1 MNLDPRTVVFINIV
15 GCLLMSAGLWF
26 ASGYYFKKL
35 RMVKAWS
42 LATLLQ
48 GLGWIVMGALRG
60 QIPDWVSIS
69 FGNTFIFLSI
79 VSYHAIIVNL
89 FGKKTNWKIGVFFAV
104 VLFVTLVLYQFSTF
118 PPQYRISILSLFPS
132 VYFLLTAK
140 TIYVENRIQR
150 LTGNFLFNFFLL
162 SGLFLFG
169 RFLVYTFTEV
179 SVTQI
184 AFGRGPIQDITYL
197 FFYIISVL
205 MTFGFLLMCID
216 IFIKGQIQ
224 DEEKYKSL
232 AENSTDIIW
241 VWNFD
246 LEKFTYVSPSI
257 TQVTG
262 YSIQEASDH
271 HLSNTYTQDSYLQL
285 KELLIPRMNDFRVSS
300 MKIPY
305 AYELEQVRKDG
316 STIWIEANTVFQKN
330 QNSEIELLGVSRDID
345 GRKKSEEE
353 MKRFFK
359 ELQLLNH
366 TKDKFFSIISHDLKG
381 PIGGM
386 NTFIGMLLEDMETK
400 TPKRMRNDLNIL
412 YQSSGEVYALLENL
426 LTWARSQTN
435 EISFLPENVS
445 VKTSVDTVISYFTFM
460 TSNKGIRVQNLVG
473 NDIYVFADE
482 NMLETILR
490 NLVSNAIKYSH
501 VGGEVKITA
510 EPKDGNVSIQV
521 EDFGT
526 GISDEIRSTFF
537 QIDAKQKSMPGT
549 LGERGTTLGLILCK
563 EFIEKNHGKIDVESE
578 VGKGSIFYFTLPK
591 GK

>member
-48 GLGWIVMGALRG
+48 GIGWIVMGALRG
-60 QIPDWVSIS
+60 QIPDWISIS
-69 FGNTFIFLSI
+69 LGNTFIFLSI
-79 VSYHAIIVNL
+79 VFYHVIITNL
-89 FGKKTNWKIGVFFAV
+89 FGKKANWKLGIFFAV
-104 VLFVTLVLYQFSTF
+104 ILFGILALYQFSTF
-118 PPQYRISILSLFPS
+118 PQQYRISILSLFPGIQL
-132 VYFLLTAK
+132 LLTAK
-140 TIYVENRIQR
+140 TIYEENQKQH
-150 LTGNFLFNFFLL
+150 LTGNFIFYFFLF
-162 SGLFLFG
+162 SGLFLIG
-169 RFLVYTFTEV
+169 RFLVYSLTEV

-184 AFGRGPIQDITYL
+184 AFGKGPIQDVTYL
-197 FFYIISVL
+197 FFYTVSVL
-205 MTFGFLLMCID
+205 ITFGFLTMCID

-262 YSIQEASDH
+262 YSVQEASDH
-271 HLSNTYTQDSYLQL
+271 HLSNTYTKESYS
-285 KELLIPRMNDFRVSS
+285 KFEELLIPRLNDFRASN

-305 AYELEQVRKDG
+305 AYELELARKDR

-330 QNSEIELLGVSRDID
+330 QNSEVELLGVSRDID
-345 GRKKSEEE
+345 GRKKSEQE
-353 MKRFFK
+353 MNRYFK
-359 ELQLLNH
+359 ELELLNH

-386 NTFIGMLLEDMETK
+386 NTYIGMLLEDMEAK
-400 TPKRMRNDLNIL
+400 SPKRLRNDLNIL
-412 YQSSGEVYALLENL
+412 YHSSGEVYALLENL

-445 VKTSVDTVISYFTFM
+445 VKTLVDTVTSYFKVM
-460 TSNKGIRVQNLVG
+460 AENKGIQIQNLVG
-473 NDIYVFADE
+473 NDIFVFADE

-501 VGGEVKITA
+501 VGGQVIISAKTI
-510 EPKDGNVSIQV
+510 DGDVSIQV

-537 QIDAKQKSMPGT
+537 QIEAKQKSMPGT

-563 EFIEKNHGKIDVESE
+563 EFIEKNHGKIFVESE
-578 VGKGSIFYFTLPK
+578 VGNGSKFYFTLPK

>member
-1 MNLDPRTVVFINIV
+1 
-15 GCLLMSAGLWF
+15 MSAGLWF

-60 QIPDWVSIS
+60 QIPDWMSIS

-79 VSYHAIIVNL
+79 VFYHAIIVNL
-89 FGKKTNWKIGVFFAV
+89 FGKKTNWKIGVISAS
-104 VLFVTLVLYQFSTF
+104 VLFGILVLYQFSTF
-118 PPQYRISILSLFPS
+118 PQQYRISILSLFPS

-140 TIYVENRIQR
+140 TIYIENKKQR
-150 LTGNFLFNFFLL
+150 LTGNFLFYFFLL
-162 SGLFLFG
+162 SGLFLLG
-169 RFLVYTFTEV
+169 RCLVYTFTEV

-184 AFGRGPIQDITYL
+184 AFGKGPIQDVTYL

-205 MTFGFLLMCID
+205 MTFGFLLICID

-246 LEKFTYVSPSI
+246 LEKFTYIGPSI
-257 TQVTG
+257 TKVTG
-262 YSIQEASDH
+262 YTVSEASDH

-285 KELLIPRMNDFRVSS
+285 KELLLPRMEDFRNSS

-316 STIWIEANTVFQKN
+316 STIWIETNTVFQKN

-345 GRKKSEEE
+345 GRKKSEAE
-353 MKRFFK
+353 MKRYFK
-359 ELQLLNH
+359 ELELLNH

-386 NTFIGMLLEDMETK
+386 NTFIGMLLEDMETRS
-400 TPKRMRNDLNIL
+400 PKRMQNDLNIL

-445 VKTSVDTVISYFTFM
+445 VKTLVDTVISYFTFM
-460 TSNKGIRVQNLVG
+460 TENKGIRIQNLVE
-473 NDIYVFADE
+473 NDVFVFADE

-501 VGGEVKITA
+501 VGGQVIISAVPT
-510 EPKDGNVSIQV
+510 DGNVTIQV

-526 GISDEIRSTFF
+526 GISNEIRSTFF
-537 QIDAKQKSMPGT
+537 QIEAKQKSMPGT

-563 EFIEKNHGKIDVESE
+563 EFIEKNHGKIFVESE
-578 VGKGSIFYFTLPK
+578 VGKGSKFYFTLPK

>member
-224 DEEKYKSL
+224 DEEKYKSV

-285 KELLIPRMNDFRVSS
+285 KELLIPRMNDFRTSS

-460 TSNKGIRVQNLVG
+460 TENKAIRIQNLVG
-473 NDIYVFADE
+473 NDVFVFADE

-563 EFIEKNHGKIDVESE
+563 EFIEKNHGKIFVESE
-578 VGKGSIFYFTLPK
+578 VGKGSKFYFTLPK

>member
-48 GLGWIVMGALRG
+48 GFGWIVMGALRG
-60 QIPDWVSIS
+60 QIPDWISIS

-79 VSYHAIIVNL
+79 LSYHVIIVSL
-89 FGKKTNWKIGVFFAV
+89 FGKKSNWKIGVFFAV
-104 VLFVTLVLYQFSTF
+104 VLFVTLAFYQVSTF
-118 PPQYRISILSLFPS
+118 PQQYRISILSLFPS
-132 VYFLLTAK
+132 IQFLLTAK
-140 TIYVENRIQR
+140 TIFVENRKQR
-150 LTGNFLFNFFLL
+150 LTGNFIFYLFLF
-162 SGLFLFG
+162 SGFFLFG
-169 RFLVYTFTEV
+169 RSLVYAFTEV
-179 SVTQI
+179 SITQI
-184 AFGRGPIQDITYL
+184 AFGKGPIQDITYL
-197 FFYIISVL
+197 FFYVISVL
-205 MTFGFLLMCID
+205 LTFGFLLMCID

-257 TQVTG
+257 AQVAG
-262 YSIQEASDH
+262 YSIKEASNIHISD
-271 HLSNTYTQDSYLQL
+271 TFTKDTYLQF
-285 KELLIPRMNDFRVSS
+285 KELLIPRMIDFRNSN

-305 AYELEQVRKDG
+305 AYELEQLRKDG

-345 GRKKSEEE
+345 GRKKSERE
-353 MKRFFK
+353 MNRYFK
-359 ELQLLNH
+359 ELQLLNY

-386 NTFIGMLLEDMETK
+386 NTFIGMILEDMETRS
-400 TPKRMRNDLNIL
+400 PKRMRNDLNIL

-435 EISFLPENVS
+435 EITFLPENVS
-445 VKTSVDTVISYFTFM
+445 VKTVVDTVISYFTFM
-460 TSNKGIRVQNLVG
+460 TENKEIRIQNLID
-473 NDIYVFADE
+473 NDIFVFADE

-501 VGGEVKITA
+501 VGGQVKISA
-510 EPKDGNVSIQV
+510 EPIDGNVSIQV

-526 GISDEIRSTFF
+526 GITDEIRSTFF

-563 EFIEKNHGKIDVESE
+563 EFIEKNHGKIFVQSE
-578 VGKGSIFYFTLPK
+578 VGKGSKFFITLPI

>member
-15 GCLLMSAGLWF
+15 GCLLMSSGLWF

-60 QIPDWVSIS
+60 QIPDWISIS

-89 FGKKTNWKIGVFFAV
+89 FGKKPNWKVSVFFAV
-104 VLFVTLVLYQFSTF
+104 VFFVTIALYQFSTF
-118 PPQYRISILSLFPS
+118 PQQYRISILSIFPS

-140 TIYVENRIQR
+140 TIFVENRKQQ
-150 LTGNFLFNFFLL
+150 LTGNFLFYFFLF
-162 SGLFLFG
+162 SGLFLLG
-169 RFLVYTFTEV
+169 RSLVYAFTEV

-184 AFGRGPIQDITYL
+184 AFGKGPIQDVTYL

-205 MTFGFLLMCID
+205 MTFGFLLLCID

-262 YSIQEASDH
+262 YTIQEASEKH
-271 HLSNTYTQDSYLQL
+271 ISNTFTQDSYLQF
-285 KELLIPRMNDFRVSS
+285 KEMLLPRMKEFRYSS

-305 AYELEQVRKDG
+305 SYELEQVRKNG

-345 GRKKSEEE
+345 GRKKSEAE
-353 MKRFFK
+353 MNRYFK
-359 ELQLLNH
+359 ELQLLNQ

-386 NTFIGMLLEDMETK
+386 NTFIGMLMEDMETRS
-400 TPKRMRNDLNIL
+400 PKRMRNDLNIL

-445 VKTSVDTVISYFTFM
+445 VKSLVDTVISYFTFM
-460 TSNKGIRVQNLVG
+460 TENKGIRIQNLVEK
-473 NDIYVFADE
+473 DTVVFADE

-501 VGGEVKITA
+501 VGGQVIVTA
-510 EPKDGNVSIQV
+510 NSIDGNVSIQV

-563 EFIEKNHGKIDVESE
+563 EFIEKNHGKIFVESE
-578 VGKGSIFYFTLPK
+578 VGKGSKFYFTLPK

>member
-48 GLGWIVMGALRG
+48 GFGWIVMGALRG
-60 QIPDWVSIS
+60 QIPDWISIS

-79 VSYHAIIVNL
+79 LSYDVIIVNL
-89 FGKKTNWKIGVFFAV
+89 FGKKSNWKIGVFFAV
-104 VLFVTLVLYQFSTF
+104 VLFVTLAFYQVSTF
-118 PPQYRISILSLFPS
+118 PQQYRISILSLFPS
-132 VYFLLTAK
+132 IQFLLTAK
-140 TIYVENRIQR
+140 TIFVENRKQR
-150 LTGNFLFNFFLL
+150 LTGNFIFYLFLF

-169 RFLVYTFTEV
+169 RSLVYAFTEV
-179 SVTQI
+179 ASTQI
-184 AFGRGPIQDITYL
+184 AFGKGPIQDITYL
-197 FFYIISVL
+197 FFYVISVL
-205 MTFGFLLMCID
+205 LTFGFLLMCID

-246 LEKFTYVSPSI
+246 LEKFTYVSPSV
-257 TQVTG
+257 TQVAG
-262 YSIQEASDH
+262 YSIKEASNIHISD
-271 HLSNTYTQDSYLQL
+271 TFTKDTYLQF
-285 KELLIPRMNDFRVSS
+285 KELLIPRMIDFRNSN

-305 AYELEQVRKDG
+305 AYELEQLRKDG

-345 GRKKSEEE
+345 GRKKSERE
-353 MKRFFK
+353 MNRYFK
-359 ELQLLNH
+359 ELQLLNY

-386 NTFIGMLLEDMETK
+386 NTFIGMILEDMETRS
-400 TPKRMRNDLNIL
+400 PKRMRNDLNIL

-435 EISFLPENVS
+435 EITFLPENVS
-445 VKTSVDTVISYFTFM
+445 VKTVVDTVISYFTFM
-460 TSNKGIRVQNLVG
+460 TENKGIRIQNLID
-473 NDIYVFADE
+473 NDIFVFADE

-501 VGGEVKITA
+501 VGGQVKISA
-510 EPKDGNVSIQV
+510 EPIDGNVSIQV

-526 GISDEIRSTFF
+526 GITDEIRSTFF

-563 EFIEKNHGKIDVESE
+563 EFIEKNHGKIFVQSE
-578 VGKGSIFYFTLPK
+578 VGKGSKFFITLPK

>member
-48 GLGWIVMGALRG
+48 GFGWIVMGALRG
-60 QIPDWVSIS
+60 QIPDWISIS

-79 VSYHAIIVNL
+79 LSYDVIIVNL
-89 FGKKTNWKIGVFFAV
+89 FGKKSNWKIGVFFAV
-104 VLFVTLVLYQFSTF
+104 VLFVTLAFYQVSTF
-118 PPQYRISILSLFPS
+118 PQQYRISILSLFPS
-132 VYFLLTAK
+132 IQFLLTAK
-140 TIYVENRIQR
+140 TIFVENRKQR
-150 LTGNFLFNFFLL
+150 LTGNFIFYLFLF

-169 RFLVYTFTEV
+169 RSLVYAFTDV
-179 SVTQI
+179 ASTQI
-184 AFGRGPIQDITYL
+184 AFGKGPIQDITYL
-197 FFYIISVL
+197 FFYVISVL
-205 MTFGFLLMCID
+205 LTFGFLLMCID

-257 TQVTG
+257 AQVAG
-262 YSIQEASDH
+262 YSIKEASNIHISD
-271 HLSNTYTQDSYLQL
+271 TFTKDTYLQF
-285 KELLIPRMNDFRVSS
+285 KELLIPRMIDFRNSN

-305 AYELEQVRKDG
+305 AYELEQLRKDG

-345 GRKKSEEE
+345 GRKKSERE
-353 MKRFFK
+353 MNRYFK
-359 ELQLLNH
+359 ELQLLNY

-386 NTFIGMLLEDMETK
+386 NTFIGMILEDMETRS
-400 TPKRMRNDLNIL
+400 PKRMRNDLNIL

-435 EISFLPENVS
+435 EITFLPENVS
-445 VKTSVDTVISYFTFM
+445 VKTVVDTVISYFTFM
-460 TSNKGIRVQNLVG
+460 TENKGIRIQNLID
-473 NDIYVFADE
+473 NDIFVFADE

-501 VGGEVKITA
+501 VGGQVKISA
-510 EPKDGNVSIQV
+510 EPIDGNVSIQV

-526 GISDEIRSTFF
+526 GITDEIRSTFF

-563 EFIEKNHGKIDVESE
+563 EFIEKNHGKIFVQSE
-578 VGKGSIFYFTLPK
+578 VGKGSKFFITLPK

>member
-1 MNLDPRTVVFINIV
+1 
-15 GCLLMSAGLWF
+15 MSAGLWF

-35 RMVKAWS
+35 KLVKAWS

-48 GLGWIVMGALRG
+48 AFGWIVMGAMRG
-60 QIPDWVSIS
+60 LIPDWISIS

-79 VSYHAIIVNL
+79 VIYHFIIVSL
-89 FGKKTNWKIGVFFAV
+89 FGKKSNWKLGVFFAL
-104 VLFVTLVLYQFSTF
+104 VLFVSLALHQFTTI
-118 PPQYRISILSLFPS
+118 PQQYRVSLLSLFPS
-132 VYFLLTAK
+132 IQLLLTAK
-140 TIYVENRIQR
+140 TIFEENRKQR
-150 LTGNFLFNFFLL
+150 LTGNFIFYFFLV

-169 RFLVYTFTEV
+169 RFLIYTFTEV
-179 SVTQI
+179 SVSQI
-184 AFGRGPIQDITYL
+184 AFGKGPIQDITYL
-197 FFYIISVL
+197 FFYIVSV
-205 MTFGFLLMCID
+205 MITFGFLSMCID

-257 TQVTG
+257 AQVTG
-262 YSIQEASDH
+262 FTIEEAIDH
-271 HLSNTYTQDSYLQL
+271 HISSVFTNDSYL
-285 KELLIPRMNDFRVSS
+285 KFTELLNPRMEDFRKSN

-305 AYELEQVRKDG
+305 AYELEQKRKDG

-345 GRKKSEEE
+345 SRKKSEQE
-353 MKRFFK
+353 MNRYFND
-359 ELQLLNH
+359 LQLLNH

-386 NTFIGMLLEDMETK
+386 NTFIGMLLEDMETRS
-400 TPKRMRNDLNIL
+400 PKRMRNDLNL
-412 YQSSGEVYALLENL
+412 LFQSSGEVYALLENL
-426 LTWARSQTN
+426 LTWARTQTN

-445 VKTSVDTVISYFTFM
+445 VKSLVDTVASYFTFM
-460 TSNKGIRVQNLVG
+460 IENKGIRIQNLVK
-473 NDIYVFADE
+473 NDVYVFADE

-501 VGGEVKITA
+501 IGGQVTISTEST
-510 EPKDGNVSIQV
+510 DGKVSIQV

-549 LGERGTTLGLILCK
+549 LGERGTALGLILCK
-563 EFIEKNHGKIDVESE
+563 EFLERNHGQIKVESA
-578 VGKGSIFYFTLPK
+578 VGKGSKFSITLPM

>member
-35 RMVKAWS
+35 KLVKAWS

-48 GLGWIVMGALRG
+48 AFGWIVMGAMRG
-60 QIPDWVSIS
+60 LIPDWISIS

-79 VSYHAIIVNL
+79 VIYHFIIVSL
-89 FGKKTNWKIGVFFAV
+89 FGKKSNWKLGVFFAL
-104 VLFVTLVLYQFSTF
+104 VLFVSLALHQFTTI
-118 PPQYRISILSLFPS
+118 PQQYRVSLLSLFPS
-132 VYFLLTAK
+132 IQLLLTAK
-140 TIYVENRIQR
+140 TIFEENRKQR
-150 LTGNFLFNFFLL
+150 LTGNFIFYFFLV

-169 RFLVYTFTEV
+169 RFLIYTFTEV
-179 SVTQI
+179 SVSQI
-184 AFGRGPIQDITYL
+184 AFGKGPIQDITYL
-197 FFYIISVL
+197 FFYIVSV
-205 MTFGFLLMCID
+205 MITFGFLSMCID

-257 TQVTG
+257 AQVTG
-262 YSIQEASDH
+262 FTIEEAIDH
-271 HLSNTYTQDSYLQL
+271 HISSVFTNDSYL
-285 KELLIPRMNDFRVSS
+285 KFTELLNPRMEDFRKSN

-305 AYELEQVRKDG
+305 AYELEQKRKDG

-345 GRKKSEEE
+345 SRKKSEQE
-353 MKRFFK
+353 MNRYFND
-359 ELQLLNH
+359 LQLLNH

-386 NTFIGMLLEDMETK
+386 NTFIGMLLEDMETRS
-400 TPKRMRNDLNIL
+400 PKRMRNDLNL
-412 YQSSGEVYALLENL
+412 LFQSSGEVYALLENL
-426 LTWARSQTN
+426 LTWARTQTN

-445 VKTSVDTVISYFTFM
+445 VKSLVDTVASYFTFM
-460 TSNKGIRVQNLVG
+460 IENKGIRIQNLVK
-473 NDIYVFADE
+473 NDVYVFADE

-501 VGGEVKITA
+501 IGGQVTISTEST
-510 EPKDGNVSIQV
+510 DGKVSIQV

-549 LGERGTTLGLILCK
+549 LGERGTALGLILCK
-563 EFIEKNHGKIDVESE
+563 EFLERNHGQIKVESA
-578 VGKGSIFYFTLPK
+578 VGKGSKFSITLPM

>member
-1 MNLDPRTVVFINIV
+1 
-15 GCLLMSAGLWF
+15 MSAGLWF

-48 GLGWIVMGALRG
+48 GFGWIVMGALRG
-60 QIPDWVSIS
+60 QIPDWISIS

-79 VSYHAIIVNL
+79 LSYDVIIVNL
-89 FGKKTNWKIGVFFAV
+89 FGKKSNWKIGVFFAV
-104 VLFVTLVLYQFSTF
+104 VLFVTLAFYQVSTF
-118 PPQYRISILSLFPS
+118 PQQYRISILSLFPS
-132 VYFLLTAK
+132 IQFLLTAK
-140 TIYVENRIQR
+140 TIFVENRKQR
-150 LTGNFLFNFFLL
+150 LTGNFIFYLFLF

-169 RFLVYTFTEV
+169 RSLVYAFTEV
-179 SVTQI
+179 ASTQI
-184 AFGRGPIQDITYL
+184 AFGKGPIQDITYL
-197 FFYIISVL
+197 FFYVISVL
-205 MTFGFLLMCID
+205 LTFGFLLMCID

-257 TQVTG
+257 AQVAG
-262 YSIQEASDH
+262 YSIKEASNIHISD
-271 HLSNTYTQDSYLQL
+271 TFTKDTYLQF
-285 KELLIPRMNDFRVSS
+285 KELLIPRMIDFRNSN

-305 AYELEQVRKDG
+305 AYELEQLRKDG

-345 GRKKSEEE
+345 GRKKSERE
-353 MKRFFK
+353 MNRYFK
-359 ELQLLNH
+359 ELQLLNY

-386 NTFIGMLLEDMETK
+386 NTFIGMILEDMETRS
-400 TPKRMRNDLNIL
+400 PKRMRNDLNIL

-435 EISFLPENVS
+435 EITFLPENVS
-445 VKTSVDTVISYFTFM
+445 VKTVVDTVISYFTFM
-460 TSNKGIRVQNLVG
+460 TENKGIRIQNLID
-473 NDIYVFADE
+473 NDIFVFADE

-501 VGGEVKITA
+501 VGGQVKISA
-510 EPKDGNVSIQV
+510 EPIDGNVSIQV

-526 GISDEIRSTFF
+526 GITDEIRSTFF

-549 LGERGTTLGLILCK
+549 LGERGTTLGLILCR
-563 EFIEKNHGKIDVESE
+563 EFIEKNHGKIFVQSE
-578 VGKGSIFYFTLPK
+578 VGKGSKFFITLPK

>member
-48 GLGWIVMGALRG
+48 GFGWIVMGALRG
-60 QIPDWVSIS
+60 QVPDWVSIS

-79 VSYHAIIVNL
+79 VSYHVIIVNL
-89 FGKKTNWKIGVFFAV
+89 FGKKANWKVGIFFAA
-104 VLFVTLVLYQFSTF
+104 VLFGTLVLYQFSTF
-118 PPQYRISILSLFPS
+118 PPQYRISILSFFPS
-132 VYFLLTAK
+132 VYFFLTAK
-140 TIYVENRIQR
+140 TIYVENKRQR
-150 LTGNFLFNFFLL
+150 LTGNFIFYFFLF

-169 RFLVYTFTEV
+169 RVLVYTFTEV

-184 AFGRGPIQDITYL
+184 AFGKGPIQDITYL

-205 MTFGFLLMCID
+205 ITFGFLLMCID

-271 HLSNTYTQDSYLQL
+271 HLSNAYTQDSYLQL
-285 KELLIPRMNDFRVSS
+285 KELLIPRMNDFRTSS

-305 AYELEQVRKDG
+305 AYELELVRKDG

-353 MKRFFK
+353 MNRYFK
-359 ELQLLNH
+359 ELQLLNQ

-386 NTFIGMLLEDMETK
+386 NTFIGMILEDMETRS
-400 TPKRMRNDLNIL
+400 PKRMRNDLNIL

-563 EFIEKNHGKIDVESE
+563 EFIEKNHGKIFVESE
-578 VGKGSIFYFTLPK
+578 VGKGSKFYFTLPK
-591 GK
+591 GN

>member
-48 GLGWIVMGALRG
+48 GFGWIVMGALRG
-60 QIPDWVSIS
+60 QIPDWISIS

-79 VSYHAIIVNL
+79 LSYDVIIVNL
-89 FGKKTNWKIGVFFAV
+89 FGKKSNWKIGVFFAV
-104 VLFVTLVLYQFSTF
+104 VLFVTLAFYQVSTF
-118 PPQYRISILSLFPS
+118 PQQYRISILSLFPS
-132 VYFLLTAK
+132 IQFLLTAK
-140 TIYVENRIQR
+140 TIFVENRKQR
-150 LTGNFLFNFFLL
+150 LTGNFIFYLFLF

-169 RFLVYTFTEV
+169 RSLVYTFTDV
-179 SVTQI
+179 ASTQI
-184 AFGRGPIQDITYL
+184 AFGKGPIQDITYL
-197 FFYIISVL
+197 FFYVISVL
-205 MTFGFLLMCID
+205 LTFGFLLMCID

-257 TQVTG
+257 AQVAG
-262 YSIQEASDH
+262 YSIKEASNIHISD
-271 HLSNTYTQDSYLQL
+271 TFTKDTYLQF
-285 KELLIPRMNDFRVSS
+285 KELLIPRMIDFRNSN

-305 AYELEQVRKDG
+305 AYELEQLRKDG

-345 GRKKSEEE
+345 GRKKSERE
-353 MKRFFK
+353 MNRYFK
-359 ELQLLNH
+359 ELQLLNY

-386 NTFIGMLLEDMETK
+386 NTFIGMILEDMETRS
-400 TPKRMRNDLNIL
+400 PKRMRNDLNIL

-435 EISFLPENVS
+435 EITFLPENVS
-445 VKTSVDTVISYFTFM
+445 VKTVVDTVISYFTFM
-460 TSNKGIRVQNLVG
+460 TENKGIRIQNLID
-473 NDIYVFADE
+473 NDIFVFADE

-501 VGGEVKITA
+501 VGGQVKISA
-510 EPKDGNVSIQV
+510 EPIDGNVSIQV

-526 GISDEIRSTFF
+526 GITDEIRSTFF

-563 EFIEKNHGKIDVESE
+563 EFIEKNHGKIFVQSE
-578 VGKGSIFYFTLPK
+578 VGKGSKFFITLPK

>member
-1 MNLDPRTVVFINIV
+1 
-15 GCLLMSAGLWF
+15 MSAGLWF

-35 RMVKAWS
+35 KMVKAWS

-48 GLGWIVMGALRG
+48 AFGWIIMGALRG
-60 QIPDWVSIS
+60 LIPDWISIS

-79 VSYHAIIVNL
+79 VLYHVIIVSL
-89 FGKKTNWKIGVFFAV
+89 FGKKSKWKFGIFFAV
-104 VLFVTLVLYQFSTF
+104 LLFLILALHQFSTI
-118 PPQYRISILSLFPS
+118 PQQYRISILSLFPS
-132 VYFLLTAK
+132 IQLLLTAK
-140 TIYVENRIQR
+140 TIFEENRKQR
-150 LTGNFLFNFFLL
+150 LTGNFIFYFFLF

-179 SVTQI
+179 SVSQI
-184 AFGRGPIQDITYL
+184 AFGKGPIQDITCL
-197 FFYIISVL
+197 FFYIVSV
-205 MTFGFLLMCID
+205 MITFGFLLMCID

-257 TQVTG
+257 AQVTG
-262 YSIQEASDH
+262 FTIEEATNH
-271 HLSNTYTQDSYLQL
+271 HISNVFTNDSYL
-285 KELLIPRMNDFRVSS
+285 KFTELLNPRMEDFRKSN

-305 AYELEQVRKDG
+305 AYELEQKRKDG

-345 GRKKSEEE
+345 SRKKSEQE
-353 MKRFFK
+353 MNRYFND
-359 ELQLLNH
+359 LQLLNH

-386 NTFIGMLLEDMETK
+386 NTFIGMLLEDMETRS
-400 TPKRMRNDLNIL
+400 PKRMRNDLNL
-412 YQSSGEVYALLENL
+412 LFQSSGEVYALLENL
-426 LTWARSQTN
+426 LTWARTQTN

-445 VKTSVDTVISYFTFM
+445 VKSLVDTVASYFTFM
-460 TSNKGIRVQNLVG
+460 IENKGIRIQNLVK
-473 NDIYVFADE
+473 NDVYVFADE

-501 VGGEVKITA
+501 IGGQVTISTEST
-510 EPKDGNVSIQV
+510 DGKVSIQV

-549 LGERGTTLGLILCK
+549 LGERGTALGLILCK
-563 EFIEKNHGKIDVESE
+563 EFLERNHGQIKVESV
-578 VGKGSIFYFTLPK
+578 VGKGSKFSITLPI

>member
-1 MNLDPRTVVFINIV
+1 
-15 GCLLMSAGLWF
+15 MSAGLWF

-48 GLGWIVMGALRG
+48 GFGWIVMGALRG
-60 QIPDWVSIS
+60 QIPDWISIS

-79 VSYHAIIVNL
+79 LSYDVIIVNL
-89 FGKKTNWKIGVFFAV
+89 FGKKSNWKIGVFFAV
-104 VLFVTLVLYQFSTF
+104 VLFVTLAFYQVSTF
-118 PPQYRISILSLFPS
+118 PQQYRISILSLFPS
-132 VYFLLTAK
+132 IQFLLTAK
-140 TIYVENRIQR
+140 TIFVENRKQR
-150 LTGNFLFNFFLL
+150 LTGNFIFYLFLF

-169 RFLVYTFTEV
+169 RSLVYTFTDV
-179 SVTQI
+179 ASTQI
-184 AFGRGPIQDITYL
+184 AFGKGPIQDITYL
-197 FFYIISVL
+197 FFYVISVL
-205 MTFGFLLMCID
+205 LTFGFLLMCID

-257 TQVTG
+257 AQVAG
-262 YSIQEASDH
+262 YSIKEASNIHISD
-271 HLSNTYTQDSYLQL
+271 TFTKDTYLQF
-285 KELLIPRMNDFRVSS
+285 KELLIPRMIDFRNSN

-305 AYELEQVRKDG
+305 AYELEQLRKDG

-345 GRKKSEEE
+345 GRKKSERE
-353 MKRFFK
+353 MNRYFK
-359 ELQLLNH
+359 ELQLLNY

-386 NTFIGMLLEDMETK
+386 NTFIGMILEDMETRS
-400 TPKRMRNDLNIL
+400 PKRMRNDLNIL

-435 EISFLPENVS
+435 EITFLPENVS
-445 VKTSVDTVISYFTFM
+445 VKTVVDTVISYFTFM
-460 TSNKGIRVQNLVG
+460 TENKGIRIQNLID
-473 NDIYVFADE
+473 NDIFVFADE

-501 VGGEVKITA
+501 VGGQVKISA
-510 EPKDGNVSIQV
+510 EPIDGNVSIQV

-526 GISDEIRSTFF
+526 GITDEIRSTFF

-563 EFIEKNHGKIDVESE
+563 EFIEKNHGKIFVQSE
-578 VGKGSIFYFTLPK
+578 VGKGSKFFITLPK

>member
-1 MNLDPRTVVFINIV
+1 
-15 GCLLMSAGLWF
+15 MSAGLWF

-48 GLGWIVMGALRG
+48 GFGWIVMGALRG
-60 QIPDWVSIS
+60 QIPDWISIS

-79 VSYHAIIVNL
+79 LSYHVIIVSL
-89 FGKKTNWKIGVFFAV
+89 FGKKSNWKIGVFFAV
-104 VLFVTLVLYQFSTF
+104 VLFVTLAFYQVSTF
-118 PPQYRISILSLFPS
+118 PQQYRISILSLFPS
-132 VYFLLTAK
+132 IQFLLTAK
-140 TIYVENRIQR
+140 TIFVENRKQR
-150 LTGNFLFNFFLL
+150 LTGNFIFYLFLF
-162 SGLFLFG
+162 SGFFLFG
-169 RFLVYTFTEV
+169 RSLVYAFTEV
-179 SVTQI
+179 SITQI
-184 AFGRGPIQDITYL
+184 AFGKGPIQDITYL
-197 FFYIISVL
+197 FFYVISVL
-205 MTFGFLLMCID
+205 LTFGFLLMCID

-257 TQVTG
+257 AQVAG
-262 YSIQEASDH
+262 YSIKEASNIHISD
-271 HLSNTYTQDSYLQL
+271 TFTKDTYLQF
-285 KELLIPRMNDFRVSS
+285 KELLIPRMIDFRNSN

-305 AYELEQVRKDG
+305 AYELEQLRKDG

-345 GRKKSEEE
+345 GRKKSERE
-353 MKRFFK
+353 MNRYFK
-359 ELQLLNH
+359 ELQLLNY

-386 NTFIGMLLEDMETK
+386 NTFIGMILEDMETRS
-400 TPKRMRNDLNIL
+400 PKRMRNDLNIL

-435 EISFLPENVS
+435 EITFLPENVS
-445 VKTSVDTVISYFTFM
+445 VKTVVDTVISYFTFM
-460 TSNKGIRVQNLVG
+460 TENKEIRIQNLID
-473 NDIYVFADE
+473 NDIFVFADE

-501 VGGEVKITA
+501 VGGQVKISA
-510 EPKDGNVSIQV
+510 EPIDGNVSIQV

-526 GISDEIRSTFF
+526 GITDEIRSTFF

-563 EFIEKNHGKIDVESE
+563 EFIEKNHGKIFVQSE
-578 VGKGSIFYFTLPK
+578 VGKGSKFFITLPI

>member
-1 MNLDPRTVVFINIV
+1 
-15 GCLLMSAGLWF
+15 MSAGLWF

-48 GLGWIVMGALRG
+48 GFGWIVMGALRG
-60 QIPDWVSIS
+60 QIPDWISIS

-79 VSYHAIIVNL
+79 LSYHVIIVSL
-89 FGKKTNWKIGVFFAV
+89 FGKKSNLKIGVFFAV
-104 VLFVTLVLYQFSTF
+104 VLFVTLALYQVSTF
-118 PPQYRISILSLFPS
+118 PQQYRISILSIFPS
-132 VYFLLTAK
+132 VLLLLTAK
-140 TIYVENRIQR
+140 TIFEENRKQR
-150 LTGNFLFNFFLL
+150 LTGNFIFYLFLF

-169 RFLVYTFTEV
+169 RSLVYAFTEV
-179 SVTQI
+179 ASTQI
-184 AFGRGPIQDITYL
+184 AFGKGPIQDITYL
-197 FFYIISVL
+197 FFYVISVL
-205 MTFGFLLMCID
+205 LTFGFLLMCID

-246 LEKFTYVSPSI
+246 LEKFTYVSPSV
-257 TQVTG
+257 TQVAG
-262 YSIQEASDH
+262 YSIKEASNIHISD
-271 HLSNTYTQDSYLQL
+271 TFTKDTYLQF
-285 KELLIPRMNDFRVSS
+285 KELLIPRMIDFRNSN

-305 AYELEQVRKDG
+305 AYELEQLRKDG

-345 GRKKSEEE
+345 GRKKSERE
-353 MKRFFK
+353 MNRYFK
-359 ELQLLNH
+359 ELQLLNY

-386 NTFIGMLLEDMETK
+386 NTFIGMILEDMETRS
-400 TPKRMRNDLNIL
+400 PKRMRNDLNIL

-435 EISFLPENVS
+435 EITFLPENVS
-445 VKTSVDTVISYFTFM
+445 VKTVVDTVISYFTFM
-460 TSNKGIRVQNLVG
+460 TENKGIRIQNLID
-473 NDIYVFADE
+473 NDIFVFADE

-501 VGGEVKITA
+501 VGGQVKISA
-510 EPKDGNVSIQV
+510 EPIDGNVSIQV

-526 GISDEIRSTFF
+526 GITDEIRSTFF

-563 EFIEKNHGKIDVESE
+563 EFIEKNHGKIFVQSE
-578 VGKGSIFYFTLPK
+578 VGKGSKFFITLPK

>member
-48 GLGWIVMGALRG
+48 GFGWIVMGALRG
-60 QIPDWVSIS
+60 QIPDWISIS

-79 VSYHAIIVNL
+79 LSYDVIIVNL
-89 FGKKTNWKIGVFFAV
+89 FGKKSNWKIGVFFAV
-104 VLFVTLVLYQFSTF
+104 VLFVTLAFYQVSTF
-118 PPQYRISILSLFPS
+118 PQQYRISILSLFPS
-132 VYFLLTAK
+132 IQFLLTAK
-140 TIYVENRIQR
+140 TIFVENRKQR
-150 LTGNFLFNFFLL
+150 LTGNFIFYLFLF

-169 RFLVYTFTEV
+169 RSLVYAFTEV
-179 SVTQI
+179 ASTQI
-184 AFGRGPIQDITYL
+184 AFGKGPIQDITYL
-197 FFYIISVL
+197 FFYVISVL
-205 MTFGFLLMCID
+205 LTFGFLLMCID

-257 TQVTG
+257 AQVAG
-262 YSIQEASDH
+262 YSIKEASNIHISD
-271 HLSNTYTQDSYLQL
+271 TFTKDTYLQF
-285 KELLIPRMNDFRVSS
+285 KELLIPRMIDFRNSN

-305 AYELEQVRKDG
+305 AYELEQLRKDG

-345 GRKKSEEE
+345 GRKKSERE
-353 MKRFFK
+353 MNRYFK
-359 ELQLLNH
+359 ELQLLNY

-386 NTFIGMLLEDMETK
+386 NTFIGMILEDMETRS
-400 TPKRMRNDLNIL
+400 PKRMRNDLNIL

-435 EISFLPENVS
+435 EITFLPENVS
-445 VKTSVDTVISYFTFM
+445 VKTVVDTVISYFTFM
-460 TSNKGIRVQNLVG
+460 TENKGIRIQNLID
-473 NDIYVFADE
+473 NDIFVFADE

-501 VGGEVKITA
+501 VGGQVKISA
-510 EPKDGNVSIQV
+510 EPIDGNVSIQV

-526 GISDEIRSTFF
+526 GITDEIRSTFF

-563 EFIEKNHGKIDVESE
+563 EFIEKNHGKIFVQSE
-578 VGKGSIFYFTLPK
+578 VGKGSKFFITLPR

>member
-1 MNLDPRTVVFINIV
+1 
-15 GCLLMSAGLWF
+15 MSAGLWF
-26 ASGYYFKKL
+26 ASGYYFKRL

-48 GLGWIVMGALRG
+48 AFGWIVMGAMRG
-60 QIPDWVSIS
+60 LIPDWISIS
-69 FGNTFIFLSI
+69 IGNTCLFLSI
-79 VSYHAIIVNL
+79 LSYHVIIVSL
-89 FGKKTNWKIGVFFAV
+89 FGKKSNWKIGIFFAV
-104 VLFVTLVLYQFSTF
+104 VLFVSLALHQFSSI
-118 PPQYRISILSLFPS
+118 PQQYRISIISLFPS
-132 VYFLLTAK
+132 IQLLLTAK
-140 TIYVENRIQR
+140 TIYVENKKQR
-150 LTGNFLFNFFLL
+150 LTGNFIFYFYLL

-179 SVTQI
+179 SVAQI
-184 AFGRGPIQDITYL
+184 AFGKGPIQDITYL
-197 FFYIISVL
+197 FFYTVSVL
-205 MTFGFLLMCID
+205 ITFGFLLMCID

-246 LEKFTYVSPSI
+246 LEKFTYISPSI
-257 TQVTG
+257 FPVTG
-262 YSIQEASDH
+262 FTIEEATAQH
-271 HLSNTYTQDSYLQL
+271 ISNAYTQNSYLQF
-285 KELLIPRMNDFRVSS
+285 KELLLPRMNDFRNSN

-305 AYELEQVRKDG
+305 AYELEQLRKDG
-316 STIWIEANTVFQKN
+316 STIWIETNTVFQKN

-345 GRKKSEEE
+345 SRKKSELE
-353 MKRFFK
+353 MNRYFK

-386 NTFIGMLLEDMETK
+386 NTFIGMLLEDMETRS
-400 TPKRMRNDLNIL
+400 PKRMQNDLNLL

-445 VKTSVDTVISYFTFM
+445 VKTVADTVISYFTFM
-460 TSNKGIRVQNLVG
+460 TESKGIRIQNLVES
-473 NDIYVFADE
+473 DVIVFADE

-501 VGGEVKITA
+501 VGGLVKIST
-510 EPKDGNVSIQV
+510 EPMDDKVSIQV

-526 GISDEIRSTFF
+526 GISDAIRSTFF

-563 EFIEKNHGKIDVESE
+563 EFIEKNHGKIFVQSE
-578 VGKGSIFYFTLPK
+578 VGKGSKFYFTLPK

>member
-15 GCLLMSAGLWF
+15 GCLMMSLGLWF

-60 QIPDWVSIS
+60 QIPDWISIS

-89 FGKKTNWKIGVFFAV
+89 FGKKSNWKVSVFFAV
-104 VLFVTLVLYQFSTF
+104 VFFVTIALYQFSTF
-118 PPQYRISILSLFPS
+118 PQQYRISILSIFPS

-140 TIYVENRIQR
+140 TIFVENRKQQ
-150 LTGNFLFNFFLL
+150 LTGNFLFYFFLF
-162 SGLFLFG
+162 SGLFLLG
-169 RFLVYTFTEV
+169 RSLVYAFTEV

-184 AFGRGPIQDITYL
+184 AFGKGPIQDVTYL

-205 MTFGFLLMCID
+205 MTFGFLLLCID

-262 YSIQEASDH
+262 YTIQEASDH
-271 HLSNTYTQDSYLQL
+271 HLSNTFTHDSYLQL
-285 KELLIPRMNDFRVSS
+285 KELLLPRMEDFRYSG

-345 GRKKSEEE
+345 GRKKSQAE
-353 MKRFFK
+353 MNRYFK
-359 ELQLLNH
+359 ELQLLNQ

-386 NTFIGMLLEDMETK
+386 NTFIGMLMEDMETRS
-400 TPKRMRNDLNIL
+400 PKRMRNDLNIL

-460 TSNKGIRVQNLVG
+460 TENKGIRIQNLVE
-473 NDIYVFADE
+473 NDTVVFADE

-501 VGGEVKITA
+501 VGGQVIVSAKPI
-510 EPKDGNVSIQV
+510 DGNVSIQV

-563 EFIEKNHGKIDVESE
+563 EFIEKNHGKIFVESE
-578 VGKGSIFYFTLPK
+578 VGKGSKFYFTLPK

>member
-1 MNLDPRTVVFINIV
+1 MNLDPKTVVFINIV

-48 GLGWIVMGALRG
+48 GIGWIVMGALRG
-60 QIPDWVSIS
+60 QIPDWMSIS

-79 VSYHAIIVNL
+79 VFYHAIIVNL
-89 FGKKTNWKIGVFFAV
+89 FGKKTNWKIGVISASVMFGI
-104 VLFVTLVLYQFSTF
+104 LVIYQFSTF
-118 PPQYRISILSLFPS
+118 PQQYRISILSLFPS

-140 TIYVENRIQR
+140 TIYIENKKQR
-150 LTGNFLFNFFLL
+150 LTGNFLFYFFLF

-184 AFGRGPIQDITYL
+184 AFGKGPIQDVTYL
-197 FFYIISVL
+197 LFYIISVL

-262 YSIQEASDH
+262 YSVQEASDH
-271 HLSNTYTQDSYLQL
+271 HLSKTYTKESYSKLE
-285 KELLIPRMNDFRVSS
+285 ELLLPRMEDFRKSS

-316 STIWIEANTVFQKN
+316 STIWIETNTVFQKN
-330 QNSEIELLGVSRDID
+330 QNSEIELLGVSRNID
-345 GRKKSEEE
+345 GRKKSEAE
-353 MKRFFK
+353 MKRYFK
-359 ELQLLNH
+359 ELELLNH

-386 NTFIGMLLEDMETK
+386 NTFIGMLLEDMETRS
-400 TPKRMRNDLNIL
+400 PKRMQNDLNIL

-445 VKTSVDTVISYFTFM
+445 VKTLVDTVISYFTFM
-460 TSNKGIRVQNLVG
+460 TENKGIRIQNLVE
-473 NDIYVFADE
+473 NDVFVFADE

-501 VGGEVKITA
+501 VGGQVKISAVPT
-510 EPKDGNVSIQV
+510 DGNVSIQV

-526 GISDEIRSTFF
+526 GISNEIRSTFF

-563 EFIEKNHGKIDVESE
+563 EFIEKNNGKIFVESV
-578 VGKGSIFYFTLPK
+578 VGKGSKFYFTLPK

>member
-1 MNLDPRTVVFINIV
+1 
-15 GCLLMSAGLWF
+15 MSAGLWF

>member
-15 GCLLMSAGLWF
+15 GCLMMSLGLWF

-48 GLGWIVMGALRG
+48 GIGWIVMGALRG
-60 QIPDWVSIS
+60 QIPDWISIS

-89 FGKKTNWKIGVFFAV
+89 FGKKSNWKVSVFFAV
-104 VLFVTLVLYQFSTF
+104 VFFVTIALYQFSTF
-118 PPQYRISILSLFPS
+118 PQQYRISILSIFPS

-140 TIYVENRIQR
+140 TIFVENRKQQ
-150 LTGNFLFNFFLL
+150 LTGNFLFYFFLF
-162 SGLFLFG
+162 SGLFLLG
-169 RFLVYTFTEV
+169 RSLVYAFTEV

-184 AFGRGPIQDITYL
+184 AFGKGPIQDVTYL

-205 MTFGFLLMCID
+205 MTFGFLLLCID

-262 YSIQEASDH
+262 YTIQEASDH
-271 HLSNTYTQDSYLQL
+271 HLSNTFTQDSYLQL
-285 KELLIPRMNDFRVSS
+285 KELLLPRMEDFRYSG

-345 GRKKSEEE
+345 GRKKSQAE
-353 MKRFFK
+353 MNHYFK
-359 ELQLLNH
+359 ELQLLNQ

-386 NTFIGMLLEDMETK
+386 NTFIGMLMEDMETRS
-400 TPKRMRNDLNIL
+400 PKRMRNDLNIL

-445 VKTSVDTVISYFTFM
+445 VKSLVDTVISYFTFM
-460 TSNKGIRVQNLVG
+460 TENKGIRIQNLVE
-473 NDIYVFADE
+473 NDTVVFADE

-501 VGGEVKITA
+501 VGGQVIVSAKPI
-510 EPKDGNVSIQV
+510 DGNVSIQV

-563 EFIEKNHGKIDVESE
+563 EFIEKNHGKIFVESE
-578 VGKGSIFYFTLPK
+578 VGKGSKFYFTLPK

>member
-15 GCLLMSAGLWF
+15 GCLLMSSGLWF

-60 QIPDWVSIS
+60 QIPDWISIS

-89 FGKKTNWKIGVFFAV
+89 FGKKPNWKVSVFFAV
-104 VLFVTLVLYQFSTF
+104 VFFVTIALYQFSTF
-118 PPQYRISILSLFPS
+118 PQQYRISILSIFPS

-140 TIYVENRIQR
+140 TIFVENRKQQ
-150 LTGNFLFNFFLL
+150 LTGNFLFYFFLF
-162 SGLFLFG
+162 SGLFLLG
-169 RFLVYTFTEV
+169 RSLVYAFTEV

-184 AFGRGPIQDITYL
+184 AFGKGPIQDVTYL

-205 MTFGFLLMCID
+205 MTFGFLLLCID

-262 YSIQEASDH
+262 YTIQEASEKH
-271 HLSNTYTQDSYLQL
+271 ISNTFTQDSYLQF
-285 KELLIPRMNDFRVSS
+285 KEMLLPRMKEFRYSS

-305 AYELEQVRKDG
+305 SYELEQVRKNG

-345 GRKKSEEE
+345 GRKKSEAE
-353 MKRFFK
+353 MNRYFK
-359 ELQLLNH
+359 ELQLLNQ

-386 NTFIGMLLEDMETK
+386 NTFIGMLMEDMETRS
-400 TPKRMRNDLNIL
+400 PKRMRNDLNIL

-445 VKTSVDTVISYFTFM
+445 VKSLVDTVISYFTFM
-460 TSNKGIRVQNLVG
+460 TENKGIRIQNLVEK
-473 NDIYVFADE
+473 DTVVFADE

-501 VGGEVKITA
+501 VGGQVIVTA
-510 EPKDGNVSIQV
+510 NSIDGNVSIQV

-563 EFIEKNHGKIDVESE
+563 EFIEKNHGKIFVKSE
-578 VGKGSIFYFTLPK
+578 VGKGSKFYFTLPK

>member
-48 GLGWIVMGALRG
+48 GFGWIVMGALRG
-60 QIPDWVSIS
+60 QIPDWISIS

-79 VSYHAIIVNL
+79 LSYHVIIVSL
-89 FGKKTNWKIGVFFAV
+89 FGKKSNLKIGVFFAV
-104 VLFVTLVLYQFSTF
+104 VLFVTLALYQVSTF
-118 PPQYRISILSLFPS
+118 PQQYRISILSIFPS
-132 VYFLLTAK
+132 VLLLLTAK
-140 TIYVENRIQR
+140 TIFEENRKQR
-150 LTGNFLFNFFLL
+150 LTGNFIFYLFLF

-169 RFLVYTFTEV
+169 RSLVYAFTEV
-179 SVTQI
+179 ASTQI
-184 AFGRGPIQDITYL
+184 AFGKGPIQDITYL
-197 FFYIISVL
+197 FFYVISVL
-205 MTFGFLLMCID
+205 LTFGFLLMCID

-246 LEKFTYVSPSI
+246 LEKFTYVSPSV
-257 TQVTG
+257 TQVAG
-262 YSIQEASDH
+262 YSIKEASNIHISD
-271 HLSNTYTQDSYLQL
+271 TFTKDTYLQF
-285 KELLIPRMNDFRVSS
+285 KELLIPRMIDFRNSN

-305 AYELEQVRKDG
+305 AYELEQLRKDG

-345 GRKKSEEE
+345 GRKKSERE
-353 MKRFFK
+353 MNRYFK
-359 ELQLLNH
+359 ELQLLNY

-386 NTFIGMLLEDMETK
+386 NTFIGMILEDMETRS
-400 TPKRMRNDLNIL
+400 PKRMRNDLNIL

-435 EISFLPENVS
+435 EITFLPENVS
-445 VKTSVDTVISYFTFM
+445 VKTVVDTVISYFTFM
-460 TSNKGIRVQNLVG
+460 TENKGIRIQNLID
-473 NDIYVFADE
+473 NDIFVFADE

-501 VGGEVKITA
+501 VGGQVKISA
-510 EPKDGNVSIQV
+510 EPIDGNVSIQV

-526 GISDEIRSTFF
+526 GITDEIRSTFF

-563 EFIEKNHGKIDVESE
+563 EFIEKNHGKIFVQSE
-578 VGKGSIFYFTLPK
+578 VGKGSKFFITLPK